1 MAIKFLNTVQVD
13 TDVLYVNTTNN
24 NVGIGTDNPL
34 STLHVAGPST
44 LATQGTVLKIENTA
58 DQGSSQDI
66 HIYNQYDRD
75 IGIKFETLG
84 GTNYIW
90 QDSNSDD
97 SLILSSGGTNRTNDT
112 TLIINQ
118 SHNVFVPNGK
128 VGIGMTSADNLLTL
142 QSSGDTILQIN
153 RKDDTI
159 AGGNRTGII
168 QFGAKGSWGTNL
180 QTSKIWSY
188 AEETFTSTANG
199 TSLRFFTTELGA
211 AAPTEKMIIDTN
223 GNVGIGTDN
232 PVAKLHVNAG
242 TSNTVGY
249 FESTDARSRIVLKDN
264 SGEVHLNAIG
274 DNITFETSASGTER
288 MRITSAGNVG
298 IGTTSPDA
306 LLDVSSGSTS
316 TFRLSNTDTAL
327 TEGQITG
334 AIEFQQSDSTS
345 GGTGVSAAIKTRS
358 SARPDS
364 GIYFGQSADLG
375 FFVSGSSDGAVSAAL
390 VEAMTVR
397 APGNVGIGTTSPVSP
412 LTVKSNSV
420 SSGESGIVIQ
430 ANGNTNSIIKLGERG
445 TDGGRFEMLDAN
457 VTKIALYTDGTS
469 NYINTGNVGI
479 GTTSPSYKLS
489 VNGTI
494 QSDLIRGY
502 TYPDHSF
509 LDFDYDQTAASNTT
523 SLVSIGRVS
532 YISDSNGND
541 PATSIGHSFMTGTTD
556 IDTATPLLT
565 ILNNGKVGIGTTSPS
580 VQLDIEDSSNVIV
593 DMNTTTADANTTIRL
608 QESGTVKATIG
619 YDGTN
624 DGLIL
629 TTGGFTAG
637 NGIFIDDTQK
647 VGIGTTSPTRK
658 FVVSNSGASGIEIE
672 PNYTTGVNEIL
683 SFNRSSSAYEVMRLN
698 GGSFEFQIGGN
709 EKMVLSSAGALK
721 LNTYT
726 AGTLVSDASGNIT
739 VSSGGG
745 AGGPYLPLAGNTTAT
760 AMTGDIFLANQ
771 KQARFLTSANTVG
784 LRLQSS
790 GTSSFIDNEV
800 GDMYIRQEADGNDMI
815 FQADDGS
822 GSNATY
828 FRLDGSEQRIK
839 FSEETSFQANTRYI
853 DNVIAQFGNSDDLQI
868 YHDGTNDYIVSNG
881 TYNIFEANNHIF
893 RNLASNEDY
902 AKFIGNGAVELYYN
916 GIKKFET
923 TSTGVT
929 VTGDIQID
937 SALLS
942 NQENTDIDSAAAE
955 MVAQV
960 AIATYTAAFFD
971 FVIKKTTNVRS
982 GTVYACHD
990 GTNVEFTE
998 TSTQDLGDTSDV
1010 VLSVDI
1016 SGGDMRLMA
1025 TVASDDWSVKSLIRA
1040 I

>member
-298 IGTTSPDA
+298 IGTTSP
-306 LLDVSSGSTS
+306 
-316 TFRLSNTDTAL
+316 
-327 TEGQITG
+327 
-334 AIEFQQSDSTS
+334 
-345 GGTGVSAAIKTRS
+345 
-358 SARPDS
+358 
-364 GIYFGQSADLG
+364 
-375 FFVSGSSDGAVSAAL
+375 
-390 VEAMTVR
+390 
-397 APGNVGIGTTSPVSP
+397 
-412 LTVKSNSV
+412 
-420 SSGESGIVIQ
+420 
-430 ANGNTNSIIKLGERG
+430 
-445 TDGGRFEMLDAN
+445 
-457 VTKIALYTDGTS
+457 
-469 NYINTGNVGI
+469 
-479 GTTSPSYKLS
+479 SYKLS

-580 VQLDIEDSSNVIV
+580 VRLDIEDSSNVIV

-745 AGGPYLPLAGNTTAT
+745 AGGPYLPLAGNTNAT

-771 KQARFLTSANTVG
+771 QQVRFLTSANTTG

-815 FQADDGS
+815 FQADNGS
-822 GSNATY
+822 GGNATY
-828 FRLDGSEQRIK
+828 FRLDGSDQRIK
-839 FSEETSFQANTRYI
+839 FAEETSFQANTRYI
-853 DNVIAQFGNSDDLQI
+853 DNVIAQFGNSDDLKI

-971 FVIKKTTNVRS
+971 FVVKKSTNVRS

-990 GTNVEFTE
+990 GTSVEFTE

>member
-1 MAIKFLNTVQVD
+1 MAIKFLNTIQVD

-211 AAPTEKMIIDTN
+211 ATPTEKMIIDTN

-288 MRITSAGNVG
+288 MRITSA
-298 IGTTSPDA
+298 
-306 LLDVSSGSTS
+306 
-316 TFRLSNTDTAL
+316 
-327 TEGQITG
+327 
-334 AIEFQQSDSTS
+334 
-345 GGTGVSAAIKTRS
+345 
-358 SARPDS
+358 
-364 GIYFGQSADLG
+364 
-375 FFVSGSSDGAVSAAL
+375 
-390 VEAMTVR
+390 
-397 APGNVGIGTTSPVSP
+397 
-412 LTVKSNSV
+412 
-420 SSGESGIVIQ
+420 
-430 ANGNTNSIIKLGERG
+430 
-445 TDGGRFEMLDAN
+445 
-457 VTKIALYTDGTS
+457 
-469 NYINTGNVGI
+469 GNVGI

-580 VQLDIEDSSNVIV
+580 VRLDIEDSSNVIV

-771 KQARFLTSANTVG
+771 KQAKFLTSANTVG

-815 FQADDGS
+815 FQADDGL
-822 GSNATY
+822 GGNATY
-828 FRLDGSEQRIK
+828 FRLDGSDQRIK
-839 FSEETSFQANTRYI
+839 FAEETSFQANTRYI
-853 DNVIAQFGNSDDLQI
+853 DNVIAQFGNSDDLKI